1 MSATAPSRDAVEA
14 VASRFAAH
22 DHGRDLD
29 DLDPRGVA
37 ALARA
42 EPAFQR
48 DRADGGPTRTKSI
61 QDDFSAKFYRRWR
74 TIKGLVRE
82 TVVENDALRLRDG
95 SRNSATDAS
104 DLSVNA
110 DDPDWWAAYVDDRR
124 AGVVQ
129 ASAAD
134 GFDFPTDDDGE
145 AIDAFLDWLRGALDD
160 ELLEADRGPNGE
172 PINRSNWTDVF
183 IRRAYGRGLKF
194 GNGRLREAGADVE
207 GIDPSKAFNRPIHS
221 KTLSRLYTRTF
232 RELDGITEAVG
243 QQVSRELTEGFA
255 QGWNPRKI
263 ASAIND
269 RVESVGYVRSKTLAR
284 TEVIKAH
291 ADSTLNRYKEE
302 GVEGV
307 DDVAGKAEFDTAGDN
322 DVCSICRPLEG
333 EVMSIA
339 EASGLIPL
347 HPNCRCAW
355 LPVV

>member
-183 IRRAYGRGLKF
+183 IRRALQSLTGPSETTSRRRPALDSGRFNPSQVRLK
-194 GNGRLREAGADVE
+194 
-207 GIDPSKAFNRPIHS
+207 
-221 KTLSRLYTRTF
+221 
-232 RELDGITEAVG
+232 
-243 QQVSRELTEGFA
+243 
-255 QGWNPRKI
+255 PRRANAPAKPGY
-263 ASAIND
+263 ASIPH
-269 RVESVGYVRSKTLAR
+269 RSV
-284 TEVIKAH
+284 
-291 ADSTLNRYKEE
+291 
-302 GVEGV
+302 
-307 DDVAGKAEFDTAGDN
+307 
-322 DVCSICRPLEG
+322 
-333 EVMSIA
+333 
-339 EASGLIPL
+339 
-347 HPNCRCAW
+347 
-355 LPVV
+355 